1 MISQKITSDLKNFNN
16 IKTLQNPITFFG
28 SARLDEGSEHYEMAR
43 KLAFNCVEA
52 GFSIVSGAGGGIM
65 QAANLGAFEACK
77 ALNLD
82 PSEKSIGFNI
92 HLPFEQKSNDF
103 VGYNLTFEN
112 LAIRKM
118 ALIDKSLAFV
128 IFAGGFG
135 TLDEFVEVLTLKQLG
150 FKKVPI
156 FLVGSAFW
164 KRLDEFIKHT
174 LLELQVISKGDE
186 TLYQISD
193 DLDFILDELKQNIF
207 LDKQKI

>member
-1 MISQKITSDLKNFNN
+1 MYKKHITQDLAKLES
-16 IKTLQNPITFFG
+16 IKELQNAITFFG
-28 SARLDEGSEHYEMAR
+28 SARLDESSEHYEMAR
-43 KLAFNCVEA
+43 KLAFKCVEA

-77 ALNLD
+77 ALNLKLSD
-82 PSEKSIGFNI
+82 KSIGFNI

-164 KRLDEFIKHT
+164 QGLDNFIKHT

-186 TLYQISD
+186 NLYQISD
-193 DLDFILDELKQNIF
+193 DLDFIAQSLKAQY
-207 LDKQKI
+207 LS